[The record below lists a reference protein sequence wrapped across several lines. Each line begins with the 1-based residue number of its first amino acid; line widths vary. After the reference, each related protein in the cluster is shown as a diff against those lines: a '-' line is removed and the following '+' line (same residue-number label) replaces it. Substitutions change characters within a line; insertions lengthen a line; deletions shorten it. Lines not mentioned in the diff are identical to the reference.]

1 MLQKQSCICDMK
13 SKIQAKVQFCLLSH
27 PYELYKPTNTGRLI
41 VDSIA
46 GSRVFKWHRTEP
58 DPEFIHLINDPA
70 IDPYLVFPEEA
81 DYQHRMSSFIYKGG
95 RQPLFIILDGT
106 WRQARRIFRLS
117 RYLDNLPVISLSNP
131 RCSSYSLRKAAT
143 KNQLCTVEVAAA
155 LLEQI
160 GDEPAAE
167 HLQSYFE
174 LFNERYRL
182 IRRF

>member
-1 MLQKQSCICDMK
+1 MK
-13 SKIQAKVQFCLLSH
+13 LKVKAKVQFCLLSH

-58 DPEFIHLINDPA
+58 DPDFIRLINDPA

-81 DYQHRMSSFIYKGG
+81 DYQHRMTSFVSRGG

-117 RYLDNLPVISLSNP
+117 RYLDNLQVISLSNP
-131 RCSSYSLRKAAT
+131 RCSSYSLRKAANE
-143 KNQLCTVEVAAA
+143 NQLCTVEVAAA

-167 HLQSYFE
+167 HLQCYFE

-182 IRRF
+182 IRSF